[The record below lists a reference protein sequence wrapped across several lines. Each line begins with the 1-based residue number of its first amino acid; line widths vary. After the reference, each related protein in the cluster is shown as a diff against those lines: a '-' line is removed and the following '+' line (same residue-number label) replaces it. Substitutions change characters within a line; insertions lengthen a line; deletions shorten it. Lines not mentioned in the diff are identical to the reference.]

1 MTYEQPKFEI
11 ENSVIALGVAYA
23 AFLIGLIIWI
33 A

>member
-1 MTYEQPKFEI
+1 MTYEQPQFEI
-11 ENSVIALGVAYA
+11 ESSVIALGVAYA